1 MYTFSKQVLSR
12 VFHTFIPNSKDT
24 SNENRQERNPD
35 VMLESDDANQNQD
48 LGATNRVTPALSRK
62 RTRDGLVTPLLSFS
76 PSPTADSTRMTHN
89 AAPSKT
95 GNKRV
100 RLDPSVLNKIPAL
113 KAKLDSS
120 LSSNPSSSSSAITH
134 ASGSL
139 LDIIPQEVLQ
149 TNVFSYLTS
158 AKDYYS
164 LQLTNKKINYISNQ
178 SNILEKVD
186 LNAGLDTNVNC
197 ILNLLNTP
205 HQEVRDCISI
215 ADENIQSNLRKVNKE
230 GKGSILYNIHEPADA
245 LKRLYKYAKAGNLQ
259 ATYMYVFLIF
269 FTISISIRL
278 THLKFSL
285 LGPA

>member
-1 MYTFSKQVLSR
+1 MYTYSKQVLSR
-12 VFHTFIPNSKDT
+12 VFQTFIPNSKDT
-24 SNENRQERNPD
+24 SNENRQEHNSD
-35 VMLESDDANQNQD
+35 SMLESDGANKTQG
-48 LGATNRVTPALSRK
+48 LGTTNNRVTPSLSRK

-76 PSPTADSTRMTHN
+76 PSPTADTTRMTHN

-95 GNKRV
+95 ANKRV
-100 RLDPSVLNKIPAL
+100 KLDPSVLNKIPTL

-120 LSSNPSSSSSAITH
+120 LSSNPSSSSSVITTH
-134 ASGSL
+134 ASASL
-139 LDIIPQEVLQ
+139 LDIIPQDVLQ

-245 LKRLYKYAKAGNLQ
+245 LQRLYKYAKAGNLQ
-259 ATYMYVFLIF
+259 ATYMYVF
-269 FTISISIRL
+269 
-278 THLKFSL
+278 
-285 LGPA
+285 

>member
-12 VFHTFIPNSKDT
+12 VFHTFIPNSD
-24 SNENRQERNPD
+24 RQEHNSD
-35 VMLESDDANQNQD
+35 SMLESDGANKIQG
-48 LGATNRVTPALSRK
+48 LGATNNRVTPSLSRK

-76 PSPTADSTRMTHN
+76 PSPTADTTRMTHN

-95 GNKRV
+95 SNKRV
-100 RLDPSVLNKIPAL
+100 KLDPSVLNKIPTL

-120 LSSNPSSSSSAITH
+120 LSSNPSSSSSVITTH
-134 ASGSL
+134 ASASL

-259 ATYMYVFLIF
+259 ATYMCVF
-269 FTISISIRL
+269 
-278 THLKFSL
+278 
-285 LGPA
+285 